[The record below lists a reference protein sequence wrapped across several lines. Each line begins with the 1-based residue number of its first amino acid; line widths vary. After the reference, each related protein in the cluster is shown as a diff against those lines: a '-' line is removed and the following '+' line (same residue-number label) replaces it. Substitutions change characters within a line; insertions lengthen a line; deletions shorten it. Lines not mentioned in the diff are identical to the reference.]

1 MYIMYNIH
9 KGMPQITPLLT
20 LMLVHTWLEESIPS
34 ALFSACNVKLNSL
47 QPTCNFPHE
56 NFLWPKIGGFVCD
69 PTYDMQGPG

>member
-1 MYIMYNIH
+1 M
-9 KGMPQITPLLT
+9 LT
-20 LMLVHTWLEESIPS
+20 LIHSRGLTFIEGRLYLVH
-34 ALFSACNVKLNSL
+34 NVKLNSL